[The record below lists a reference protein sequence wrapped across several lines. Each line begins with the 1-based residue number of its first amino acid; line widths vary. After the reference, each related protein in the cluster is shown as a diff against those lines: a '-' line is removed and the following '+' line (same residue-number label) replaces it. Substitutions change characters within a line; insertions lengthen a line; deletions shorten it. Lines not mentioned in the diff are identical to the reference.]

1 MDAGAPA
8 SIEQLNQET
17 DMCKPS
23 HWARLAAIALLSLC
37 GAAVAADKPSG
48 PALKFNWGAPTADYF
63 TLYVAKDL
71 GLFEQANLEPQFFFF
86 QSGAPLIAGLKS
98 ESLDVVTTGLATVFA
113 LGQNIPLKLI
123 YWELDHA
130 GGEGLVVNPKS
141 GINSY
146 MDIAKAKTIAAPS
159 GTCGQVSLA
168 LLAKKVGIKY
178 STLNVLNI
186 APPLYANAM
195 ASGSLDAGIAWM
207 PYAQSLTEAGY
218 KVVSWDPDFAP
229 EGGVCPGMTAARTKF
244 LQANP
249 DIGVKLVEIHA
260 KSMEAIAKNPELAI
274 NALMKYLSVTHSVAK
289 AAYDRESG
297 ARYPT
302 LQQQL
307 DPTSQYSMTA
317 KEGGLA
323 KKLHIASQM
332 LFETGTIPA
341 TLTWE
346 AINAAVEPAYIR
358 QYLERSPK

>member
-1 MDAGAPA
+1 MSTPNRWD
-8 SIEQLNQET
+8 
-17 DMCKPS
+17 
-23 HWARLAAIALLSLC
+23 RLVALALLSLC
-37 GAAVAADKPSG
+37 GIAAAADKPSG

-71 GLFEQANLEPQFFFF
+71 GLFEQANLDPQFFFF

-123 YWELDHA
+123 YWEVDHA

-141 GINSY
+141 GIASY
-146 MDIAKAKTIAAPS
+146 ADIAKAKTIAAPS
-159 GTCGQVSLA
+159 GTCAQVSLA

-178 STLNVLNI
+178 SALNVLNI

-207 PYAQSLTEAGY
+207 PYAQTLTEAGY
-218 KVVSWDPDFAP
+218 KVVSWDTDFAP

-244 LQANP
+244 LQSNP
-249 DIGVKLVEIHA
+249 EIGIKLVEIHA
-260 KSMEAIAKNPELAI
+260 KSMEAIAKNPDLAI
-274 NALMKYLSVTHSVAK
+274 NALMKYLSVSRSVAK

-297 ARYPT
+297 PRYPT
-302 LQQQL
+302 LAQQL
-307 DPTSQYSMTA
+307 DPASQYSMTS
-317 KEGGLA
+317 KDGGLA

-332 LFETGTIPA
+332 LFETGTIPSA
-341 TLTWE
+341 LSWE
-346 AINAAVEPAYIR
+346 AINAAVDPSYIR
-358 QYLERSPK
+358 QYVEKTSK

>member
-1 MDAGAPA
+1 M
-8 SIEQLNQET
+8 L
-17 DMCKPS
+17 KPS
-23 HWARLAAIALLSLC
+23 HWLRLAAIAVLSLW
-37 GAAVAADKPSG
+37 GAAIAADKPAR
-48 PALKFNWGAPTADYF
+48 PPLKFNWGAPTADYF

-71 GLFEQANLEPQFFFF
+71 GLFAEANLDPQFFFF

-98 ESLDVVTTGLATVFA
+98 ENLDVVTTGLATVFA

-146 MDIAKAKTIAAPS
+146 MDIAKARTIAAPS
-159 GTCGQVSLA
+159 GTCAQVSLA

-178 STLNVLNI
+178 SALNVLNI

-195 ASGSLDAGIAWM
+195 ASGSLDAGISWM
-207 PYAQSLTEAGY
+207 PYAQNLIEGGY
-218 KVVSWDPDFAP
+218 KVVSWDPDYTP
-229 EGGVCPGMTAARTKF
+229 DGGVCPGLTAARTKF
-244 LQANP
+244 LQTNP
-249 DIGVKLVEIHA
+249 TIGVKLVEIHA
-260 KSMEAIAKNPELAI
+260 KSMEAIANNPDLAI
-274 NALMKYLSVTHSVAK
+274 NALMKYLSVTRSVAK

-307 DPTSQYSMTA
+307 DPNSQYSMTA

-323 KKLHIASQM
+323 KKLYIASQM

-341 TLTWE
+341 ALTWE
-346 AINAAVEPAYIR
+346 AINTAVEPTYIR
-358 QYLERSPK
+358 QYLERSSK